1 MTIDTASPGPMSRR
15 SHARADMPA
24 RLDSVPPLEAVMQ
37 NPGLVERLP
46 RAVAIEYRRAIQRLA
61 ADLEAHIDGP
71 VAVRAPDHDAD
82 GDRAVSL
89 TEASQLLDIKRR
101 TLERPAKW
109 RQLGGYL
116 DIDGHIKFR
125 LVDLR
130 RHLARRSTTLG

>member
-1 MTIDTASPGPMSRR
+1 MSQHP
-15 SHARADMPA
+15 HARAAMPT

-61 ADLEAHIDGP
+61 ADLEAHITISVDGA
-71 VAVRAPDHDAD
+71 VAVRAPDH
-82 GDRAVSL
+82 DRAVSL

-109 RQLGGYL
+109 RQLGGYR

>member
-1 MTIDTASPGPMSRR
+1 
-15 SHARADMPA
+15 
-24 RLDSVPPLEAVMQ
+24 MQ
-37 NPGLVERLP
+37 NPELVERLP

-61 ADLEAHIDGP
+61 ADLEAHITISVDGP
-71 VAVRAPDHDAD
+71 VAVRAPDH
-82 GDRAVSL
+82 DRAVSL

-109 RQLGGYL
+109 RQLGGYR

-125 LVDLR
+125 LVDLH